1 MMTERRPWLVL
12 LCLPLLTHSA
22 APARGDETPPSD
34 FYSLWHAFSIAR
46 AELPPLAVLNGE
58 IPFADRTTPFAV
70 MNAPRSIPISS
81 PLDTLDPRSLSG
93 GDGSL
98 SETDAVPWERNDKRP
113 RKLSQKSEG
122 FLGSLSSQVEVT
134 DLAQPRTWDDP
145 LWKRAWQTDN
155 SWQFGVAGPLSVFGQ
170 VGANSDEAQQANM
183 KVSGR
188 TGLAC
193 KLPVG
198 SLAECTIRSGPG
210 VSYTDPLHPL
220 RTQGRSDWLLE
231 FQARWPLLFGI
242 GLEYQ
247 GSALPALT
255 PLQQDMV
262 NQDIRLAMP
271 VGSGGKLKIGAKRQW
286 TGVFDQRTAWTDN
299 TQLYLG
305 FELTH

>member
-1 MMTERRPWLVL
+1 MTERRAWLVL
-12 LCLPLLTHSA
+12 LCLPLLAQSV
-22 APARGDETPPSD
+22 APVRGDEAAPED
-34 FYSLWHAFSIAR
+34 FYTIWQAFSIAR

-58 IPFADRTTPFAV
+58 IPFADRTMPFAGAG
-70 MNAPRSIPISS
+70 APRSIPVSS
-81 PLDTLDPRSLSG
+81 SLYTLDPRSLSG
-93 GDGSL
+93 GEGSP
-98 SETDAVPWERNDKRP
+98 SASGADSWERNDKRP

-122 FLGSLSSQVEVT
+122 FLGSLSSQVEVS
-134 DLAQPRTWDDP
+134 DVAQPRSWDDP

-155 SWQFGVAGPLSVFGQ
+155 SWQYGVAGPLSVFGQ

-247 GSALPALT
+247 GSALPSLT

-286 TGVFDQRTAWTDN
+286 TGVFDQRTVGTDN